1 MWVGTLSGVTSAGMV
16 ISSARGGTL
25 DCKKKQEKA
34 FKDNPENPDGQKKV
48 VYYNTP
54 AN

>member
-25 DCKKKQEKA
+25 SCKETARKSL
-34 FKDNPENPDGQKKV
+34 
-48 VYYNTP
+48 
-54 AN
+54 